1 MPQAIIRVAKIK
13 TQSQATGKTKHNYR
27 LMPTPNA
34 DPERTASLNQ
44 ELVNTAQLDYWT
56 LAEKRTEEGIA
67 KTARGKPRTVRADQV
82 RAVEIVL
89 TASPDWFKRD
99 AARQAEDMRGSDWVT
114 DNLNFLKNKYGE
126 KNLVSFT
133 LHQDETTPHIHAVV
147 VPLTKEGRLSADTLF
162 NRKTLANLQTEYAEA
177 MAPHGLE
184 RGVKGSRRQHL
195 DMKQMYGRQEQ
206 TAAALSE
213 LAIPVVT
220 APARE
225 IELDK
230 VPTLGYKSEQWRA
243 DEQARINADLVRQVQ
258 EANERTDQANKR
270 AQEAIQ
276 YAIANAGSQEKA
288 EVLRRQLNISE
299 GLKQD
304 QKAESDEIAKRMA
317 SGETPPA
324 KLVKDGNK
332 LLDDAIKQLRDGR
345 ESVATFQR
353 WGEEAT
359 WRVDTKGEAEQRNGL
374 IKEQEAKNKALEA
387 DLSRYAGG
395 RTRLE
400 ELNKE
405 RDKAIAKKE
414 QQAAAHAQW
423 VKEAPAR
430 EAQQKRD
437 QERQEKLNW
446 GSEKLKI
453 EQICGEV
460 MKKDTYIM
468 SLKWFAVA
476 GRERGLEVEIP
487 SAGQLVLSIP
497 GSKNRFKHQ
506 DLQLGGKEFAEV
518 LNKQMQVNKD
528 QDDRERGV
536 SNDRERS

>member
-44 ELVNTAQLDYWT
+44 ELVNTAQNDYWT
-56 LAEKRTEEGIA
+56 LAEKRREEGIA

-99 AARQAEDMRGSDWVT
+99 ADRQAEDMRGSDWVT

-147 VPLTKEGRLSADTLF
+147 VPLTDKGRLSAETLF
-162 NRKTLANLQTEYAEA
+162 NRETLRDLQTEYAQA

-184 RGVKGSRRQHL
+184 RGVKGSRRHHL
-195 DMKQMYGRQEQ
+195 DMKQMYGLQDK
-206 TAAALSE
+206 TAVE
-213 LAIPVVT
+213 LGPLAQPVATV
-220 APARE
+220 PAQAVQLNEVPLLGRHTWRE
-225 IELDK
+225 L
-230 VPTLGYKSEQWRA
+230 
-243 DEQARINADLVRQVQ
+243 EQARINADLVRQVQ
-258 EANERTDQANKR
+258 EANERTDQANRR

-304 QKAESDEIAKRMA
+304 QKAGSDEIAKRMA

-332 LLDDAIKQLRDGR
+332 LLDEAIKQLRDGR

-359 WRVDTKGEAEQRNGL
+359 WRNDTKGQAEQRNGL
-374 IKEQEAKNKALEA
+374 IKEQEAKNKVLEA
-387 DLSRYAGG
+387 DLGRYAGG

-405 RDKAIAKKE
+405 RDKAIAEKE

-437 QERQEKLNW
+437 QERQEKLKW
-446 GSEKLKI
+446 DSEKLKI

-487 SAGQLVLSIP
+487 SDGQLVLSIP

-506 DLQLGGKEFAEV
+506 DLELGGKEFAEV
-518 LNKQMQVNKD
+518 LNKQMQANKD

-536 SNDRERS
+536 SNDRGRS

>member
-56 LAEKRTEEGIA
+56 LAEKRREEGIA

-99 AARQAEDMRGSDWVT
+99 ADRQAEDMRGSDWVA

-147 VPLTKEGRLSADTLF
+147 VPLTDKGRLSAETLF
-162 NRKTLANLQTEYAEA
+162 NRETLRDLQTEYAQA

-184 RGVKGSRRQHL
+184 RGVKGSRRHHL
-195 DMKQMYGRQEQ
+195 DMKQMYGLQDK
-206 TAAALSE
+206 TAVE
-213 LAIPVVT
+213 LGPLAQPVATV
-220 APARE
+220 PAQAVQLNEVPLLGRDTWRE
-225 IELDK
+225 L
-230 VPTLGYKSEQWRA
+230 
-243 DEQARINADLVRQVQ
+243 EQARINADLVRQVQ
-258 EANERTDQANKR
+258 EANERTDQANRR

-304 QKAESDEIAKRMA
+304 QKAESDDMAKRMA

-332 LLDDAIKQLRDGR
+332 LLDEAIKQLRDGR

-359 WRVDTKGEAEQRNGL
+359 WRGDTKGQAEQRNGL
-374 IKEQEAKNKALEA
+374 IKEQEAKNKVLEA
-387 DLSRYAGG
+387 DLGRYAGG

-437 QERQEKLNW
+437 QEQQEKLKW
-446 GSEKLKI
+446 DSEKLKI

-460 MKKDTYIM
+460 MKKDTYFM
-468 SLKWFAVA
+468 SLEWFAVA
-476 GRERGLEVEIP
+476 GRERGLQVEIP
-487 SAGQLVLSIP
+487 SDGQLVLSIP

-528 QDDRERGV
+528 QDNRERGV
-536 SNDRERS
+536 SNDRGRS